1 MLHLLDHALCTWRPC
16 PEDPR
21 SIAQVFIGLFLPV
34 LERAGQGQRS
44 EAAPEGEHEDKGPL
58 QMDTM

>member
-1 MLHLLDHALCTWRPC
+1 MLHLLDHALCTWHPC

-21 SIAQVFIGLFLPV
+21 AIAQVLIGPFLPV
-34 LERAGQGQRS
+34 LERAGQGQLS
-44 EAAPEGEHEDKGPL
+44 EAAPEGEQDDNGPL